1 MSNKAHL
8 RPHRK
13 KRQASRT
20 TGLLLVI
27 LFAALVAL
35 ATAMAASGHALPA
48 GRIIPLRGGRRTV
61 GGRLQFDTVRCRPG
75 RTAASRSPYGRRCA
89 IGYTNLDPA
98 ATYKGWTPTRKIG
111 GGAVL
116 AIGVV
121 RDRARQAA
129 RAIVVPSR
137 GRQGR
142 EENPR

>member
-48 GRIIPLRGGRRTV
+48 GRIIPLRRLGPLQSWRFKACSDADAFDGR
-61 GGRLQFDTVRCRPG
+61 
-75 RTAASRSPYGRRCA
+75 AAA
-89 IGYTNLDPA
+89 
-98 ATYKGWTPTRKIG
+98 
-111 GGAVL
+111 
-116 AIGVV
+116 
-121 RDRARQAA
+121 
-129 RAIVVPSR
+129 
-137 GRQGR
+137 
-142 EENPR
+142 

>member
-48 GRIIPLRGGRRTV
+48 GRIIPLRGPLWPGARDS
-61 GGRLQFDTVRCRPG
+61 GGI
-75 RTAASRSPYGRRCA
+75 SPSS
-89 IGYTNLDPA
+89 NF
-98 ATYKGWTPTRKIG
+98 
-111 GGAVL
+111 
-116 AIGVV
+116 
-121 RDRARQAA
+121 
-129 RAIVVPSR
+129 
-137 GRQGR
+137 
-142 EENPR
+142 